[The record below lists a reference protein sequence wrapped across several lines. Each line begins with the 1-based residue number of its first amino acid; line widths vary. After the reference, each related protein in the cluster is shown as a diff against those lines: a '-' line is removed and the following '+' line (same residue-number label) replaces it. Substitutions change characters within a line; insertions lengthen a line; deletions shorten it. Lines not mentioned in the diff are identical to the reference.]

1 MNPISKYYGR
11 PAFEKGARTFIS
23 WVLLL
28 PLGGLMLFIGLVT
41 ELDWPAISELERLP
55 GSAWEAP
62 PYYTRVTGELRAV
75 PRGRGTAPLC
85 LEVPATGDTPSR
97 RLCPA
102 CGYLLASDGRHNG
115 QPAYGYYSNAK
126 KTLLSLYKE
135 NGLPIC
141 TPEQAIAQAHKHT
154 AQSMALQTGGL
165 GLLLLSLLL
174 QLHLIHFKRR

>member
-1 MNPISKYYGR
+1 MNPISKYYGM

-28 PLGGLMLFIGLVT
+28 PLGGLMLFIGWVT
-41 ELDWPAISELERLP
+41 EFDQPAISELERLP
-55 GSAWEAP
+55 VSAWEAP
-62 PYYTRVTGELRAV
+62 PYYTRVTGNLRAV
-75 PRGRGTAPLC
+75 QLGPRAAPLC
-85 LEVPATGDTPSR
+85 LEVPAIGDTPSR

-102 CGYLLASDGRHNG
+102 CAYLQARASLHNG

-135 NGLPIC
+135 NGLPAC
-141 TPEQAIAQAHKHT
+141 TPEQAIAQAHKLT
-154 AQSMALQTGGL
+154 AQSTALQNGGI

-174 QLHLIHFKRR
+174 QLHLVHFKRR